1 MSVVYDDLQAVPAEL
16 RHAIHQLLLR
26 ALKQESLQQS
36 QEILKSGIRQLQKN
50 FDPAITQ
57 DLLIRIYRADA
68 GQYGLPA
75 ETPATLRKIRLKPMR
90 SQSGIQSVAVLTKP
104 FPCPGQCIFC
114 PNDVRMPKSYI
125 ASEPGAQR
133 AERNSFDPY
142 LQTYNRL
149 QALYNMGHD
158 PSKIE
163 LIILGGTWSDYP
175 EPYQIWFIAECFRAL
190 NDFGAGRDIR
200 DEILEAIKKTAK
212 TIHRAQNRVINS
224 DDIAIDG
231 RELNTKENYNQ
242 VVAKHYLL
250 PERLM
255 QSTDIAR
262 PEVATW
268 DELEMLHRE
277 NENAP
282 VRCVGLTI
290 ETRPDNISE
299 KEVLRIRRLGATK
312 TQIGFQ
318 SLNDEVLEKNKRGH
332 DVAAT
337 RRAVAMLRQAGFK
350 IHAHWMPNL
359 YGSNPE
365 MDREEYGV
373 LFSDPDFKPDELKI
387 YPCALIPS
395 AELMQYHERGEWY
408 SYSEETLNEL
418 LAYCLTHTPEWARL
432 TRVVR
437 DIPSTETVDTHIK
450 TNQRQLVQ
458 NALQKQGSAD
468 KMQDIRAR
476 EIRRQTPTEPITLK
490 VTEYDT
496 AVSKEHFIQFVDA
509 QNRILGFC
517 RLSLP
522 TTSNTFAELQD
533 AAIIRELHVYGLT
546 EKVGQS
552 GHSQAQHLGLGKQL
566 LEKAESIARAA
577 NFERIAVISA
587 IGTRGYYAKRG
598 YSLRE
603 LYQHKNLTT

>member
-1 MSVVYDDLQAVPAEL
+1 
-16 RHAIHQLLLR
+16 
-26 ALKQESLQQS
+26 
-36 QEILKSGIRQLQKN
+36 
-50 FDPAITQ
+50 
-57 DLLIRIYRADA
+57 
-68 GQYGLPA
+68 
-75 ETPATLRKIRLKPMR
+75 
-90 SQSGIQSVAVLTKP
+90 
-104 FPCPGQCIFC
+104 
-114 PNDVRMPKSYI
+114 
-125 ASEPGAQR
+125 
-133 AERNSFDPY
+133 
-142 LQTYNRL
+142 
-149 QALYNMGHD
+149 
-158 PSKIE
+158 
-163 LIILGGTWSDYP
+163 
-175 EPYQIWFIAECFRAL
+175 
-190 NDFGAGRDIR
+190 
-200 DEILEAIKKTAK
+200 
-212 TIHRAQNRVINS
+212 
-224 DDIAIDG
+224 
-231 RELNTKENYNQ
+231 
-242 VVAKHYLL
+242 
-250 PERLM
+250 
-255 QSTDIAR
+255 
-262 PEVATW
+262 
-268 DELEMLHRE
+268 
-277 NENAP
+277 
-282 VRCVGLTI
+282 
-290 ETRPDNISE
+290 
-299 KEVLRIRRLGATK
+299 
-312 TQIGFQ
+312 
-318 SLNDEVLEKNKRGH
+318 
-332 DVAAT
+332 
-337 RRAVAMLRQAGFK
+337 MLRQAGFK

>member
-1 MSVVYDDLQAVPAEL
+1 MSVVYDADSKIAEKI
-16 RHAIHQLLLR
+16 RHDIHLLLQVVLNEQEVSR
-26 ALKQESLQQS
+26 CQELLKTGL
-36 QEILKSGIRQLQKN
+36 RQLSKKYDRT
-50 FDPAITQ
+50 FSQ
-57 DLLIRIYRADA
+57 DEIIKVYRTDA
-68 GQYGLPA
+68 GKFDLPP
-75 ETPATLRKIRLKPMR
+75 ESPQNLRKIRIKPMR
-90 SQSGIQSVAVLTKP
+90 SHSGIQSVAVLTKP
-104 FPCPGQCIFC
+104 FPCPGKCIFC
-114 PNDVRMPKSYI
+114 PNDIRMPKSYI

-163 LIILGGTWSDYP
+163 LIILGGTWSYYP
-175 EPYQIWFIAECFRAL
+175 EAYQIWFIKECFRAL
-190 NDFGAGRDIR
+190 NDFGLGNDDRPRIEQDI
-200 DEILEAIKKTAK
+200 EKTVK
-212 TIHRAQNRVINS
+212 TVHREQNRLIN
-224 DDIAIDG
+224 DQEIAVDG
-231 RELNTKENYNQ
+231 RKLTSSYNQ

-250 PERLM
+250 PEQIQEKQALPRRE
-255 QSTDIAR
+255 Q
-262 PEVATW
+262 ATW
-268 DELEMLHRE
+268 EELEKE
-277 NENAP
+277 QINNEKGE

-299 KEVLRIRRLGATK
+299 EEVLRVRRLGATK

-318 SLNDEVLEKNKRGH
+318 SLNDTVLELNKRGH

-337 RRAVAMLRQAGFK
+337 RKAVALLRQAGFK

-365 MDREEYGV
+365 MDRTEYDT
-373 LFSDPDFKPDELKI
+373 LFTDPDFKPDELKI

-395 AELMQYHERGEWY
+395 AELMQYYEAGKWE

-418 LAYCLTHTPEWARL
+418 LQYCLTHTPEWARL

-437 DIPSTETVDTHIK
+437 DIPSTETVATNIK

-458 NALQKQGSAD
+458 DRLRAD
-468 KMQDIRAR
+468 GAILRDIRAR
-476 EIRRQTPTEPITLK
+476 EIRRQTPIAPITLK
-490 VTEYDT
+490 TETYVTQ
-496 AVSKEHFIQFVDA
+496 VSTECFLQFVDA

-522 TTSNTFAELQD
+522 TTPNPFQELQD
-533 AAIIRELHVYGLT
+533 SALIRELHVYGLT

-552 GHSQAQHLGLGKQL
+552 GNSKAQHLGLGKQL
-566 LEKAESIARAA
+566 LEEAEKVAKEN
-577 NFERIAVISA
+577 NFKKIQVISA
-587 IGTRGYYAKRG
+587 IGTREYYRKRDYQDG
-598 YSLRE
+598 K
-603 LYQHKNLTT
+603 LYQYKVLA